1 MSHPRFLASYLLA
14 VLVVEVVVEVVLVGA
29 GAVLEVA
36 LWAALLVLPD
46 LSRS

>member
-1 MSHPRFLASYLLA
+1 MSLPRFLASYLLA
-14 VLVVEVVVEVVLVGA
+14 VLVVEVVLVGA

-36 LWAALLVLPD
+36 LWAVLLVLPD

>member
-14 VLVVEVVVEVVLVGA
+14 VLVVEVVLVGA